1 MHSKAIRTTFTLLAS
16 VALVCVLYVCLSFA
30 IAHADEDGVQAPSIT
45 QPAGGTWEKSS
56 AGWKYLTDEGTI
68 TGFAKI
74 DGKTYYLDTDT
85 AIMKTGWLKQG
96 DTWYFFN
103 KSGAMATGWAKV
115 KNKWYYLEPETGK
128 MLTGWQTVKN
138 IDYYLDPTSGA
149 MKTGWLKN
157 DDTWYYFAGS
167 GAMKTGW
174 LKTGGKWYYLNPSD
188 GKMLTGKQ
196 IIGKATYF
204 LTSSGA
210 MKTGWNKESDVWY
223 YYKGSGAMATGW
235 LKDKAKWY
243 YLDPSNGAMKTG
255 KYEVGRTFYISN
267 ASGAMYANKWV
278 QLSEG
283 WYYATKSGA
292 LKTGWL
298 KSGGK
303 WYWLQADKD
312 CLMMANTKATIN
324 GALYSFA
331 SNGAMRAN
339 CQVKLDDGACGYA
352 ASSGAITKI
361 GIFSSDNVILQD
373 AKGKNL
379 TGWQKLAGK
388 WFYADN
394 NGVMQ
399 TGWLKDGTKW
409 YWLDASGAM
418 ATNAWVDGGKYYVG
432 ANGVWMQANIIKDI
446 RPSLSHGTKT
456 AKYQKYIVLHDTEGG
471 GTPQNVVNWWA
482 GNGNLIAAH
491 FVIGKD
497 GTIVQCVPMDQI
509 AHHAGWGTRGHNA
522 KYGVTDESRDD
533 KRGTTRNSW
542 SNDYGMNSYSIGIEL
557 VHNGSTGEGYPKAQ
571 LEALDKLIAYIDS
584 YYGFK
589 STIIDHK
596 MWRVGNS
603 DTSKEFAGY
612 LANYRDHRSYK

>member
-1 MHSKAIRTTFTLLAS
+1 MYLRATRITFSLL
-16 VALVCVLYVCLSFA
+16 VAFVLALCVGFSLTS
-30 IAHADEDGVQAPSIT
+30 AHADEETEAQAPVIS
-45 QPAGGTWEKSS
+45 QPTNGTWQKSA
-56 AGWKYLTDEGTI
+56 AGWKYLTDEGAL
-68 TGFAKI
+68 TGFVKI
-74 DGKTYYLDTDT
+74 DGKTYYLDADT
-85 AIMKTGWLKQG
+85 ALMKTGWLKQG
-96 DTWYFFN
+96 DTWYYFN

-115 KNKWYYLEPETGK
+115 KNKWYYLDPTNGMMQTE
-128 MLTGWQTVKN
+128 WQTIKN
-138 IDYYLDPTSGA
+138 VTYYLDPANGD
-149 MKTGWLKN
+149 MKTGWQKV
-157 DDTWYYFAGS
+157 DDIWYYFTGS

-174 LKTGGKWYYLNPSD
+174 AKVKGKWYYLDPSN

-196 IIGKATYF
+196 AVGNATYF

-210 MKTGWNKESDVWY
+210 MKTGWNKENGTWY
-223 YYKGSGAMATGW
+223 HYKNSGAMTTGW
-235 LKDKAKWY
+235 LKSGGKWY
-243 YLDPSNGAMKTG
+243 YLGSADGAMKTG
-255 KYEVGRTFYISN
+255 KYKVGDSWYISN

-298 KSGGK
+298 KSGNK

-312 CLMMANTKATIN
+312 CLMLANTKATIN
-324 GALYSFA
+324 GALYSFT
-331 SNGAMRAN
+331 SSGAMQAN
-339 CQVKLDDGACGYA
+339 CQVKLDNGACGYA
-352 ASSGAITKI
+352 ASSGAITTI
-361 GIFSSDNVILQD
+361 GTFSGDKVILKD
-373 AKGKNL
+373 ANGKIL

-388 WFYADN
+388 WFYGDK

-399 TGWLKDGTKW
+399 TGWLKDGNKW
-409 YWLDASGAM
+409 YWLDKNSGAM

-432 ANGVWMQANIIKDI
+432 ANGVWVQANIIQDI
-446 RPSLSHGTKT
+446 RSSLSHGTKT
-456 AKYQKYIVLHDTEGG
+456 AQYQKYIVLHDTEGG

-482 GNGNLIAAH
+482 SNGNLIAAH

-497 GTIVQCVPMDQI
+497 GTIVQCVPMDKI
-509 AHHAGWGTRGHNA
+509 AHHAGWGTAGHNT
-522 KYGVTDESRDD
+522 KFGVTDESRDD

-584 YYGFK
+584 YYGFQ